1 MSAERSERIRQLFEA
16 ALEWDPEQRAEF
28 LGRAFAEDPSVR
40 AEVESLIASHEEAES
55 LREGLTLEKKEETT
69 FPPGPADDVPR
80 EIGPYRIIREIGQGG
95 MGSVYEAEQDK
106 PVRRRVA
113 VKLIKWGM
121 DTRHFVA
128 RFASERQA
136 LALMTHANIAAIYDA
151 GATAGGRPYFAME
164 FVSGI
169 PITKYC
175 DTHRLTIHERL
186 ELFLQVCDGVQH
198 AHQKGIIH
206 RDIKPSNVLVTIQ
219 DGGPL
224 PKIIDFGLA
233 KTTSG
238 RLTDKSADTELGQLV
253 GTPEYMSPEQADIK
267 ALDVDTRADIYS
279 LGAVLYELLVGAK
292 PLDLDVLEQTS
303 FAVMQRR
310 ILEEEPPR
318 PSVRVSSMGGASQL
332 TASNRR
338 SDPRSLG
345 KQLRGD
351 LDWITMK
358 ALEKER
364 ARRYETANALGQD
377 LQRYLRHEPV
387 RARAPTAAYR
397 AGKFIRRHQGGVAA
411 AAAVLIALIFGL
423 VSATAGMIRAREAER
438 VAVREAATANEV
450 TNFLVGVFEVGD
462 PGEAVGRTITAH
474 EILGKGAREIDKA
487 LSQQPEVRARLM
499 VTMGKVYTN
508 LGLYSEAEPLLTKA
522 VETSR
527 QVLGKDHPDTLT
539 AFNDLANLYW
549 YQNRFAEAEPLYLE
563 LVETR
568 GRLLGDEDPATLR
581 AQFDLASLYL
591 WLERYDEMEDLAL
604 KTLDAQ
610 LRVLGEDHP
619 DTLDSMHNLASMYY
633 FRGRYQ
639 DSARIGE
646 KVLEQ
651 TRRGQGA
658 DHPDT
663 LTSMHNLAT
672 SYHGMGRYEEAEKL
686 YREVIALK
694 SRVLGRSHQH
704 TADSIRMLGRMY
716 KEQGQFAEAEAL
728 LLEAH
733 RIYIESVGED
743 HARTLETIQHLAELY
758 EAWAKPG
765 KAAEYRAQQNKA
777 TP

>member
-1 MSAERSERIRQLFEA
+1 MRAERSEKIRQLFEA
-16 ALEWDPEQRAEF
+16 ALERDPEQRAEF
-28 LGRAFAEDPSVR
+28 LGRAFAEDPSIRV
-40 AEVESLIASHEEAES
+40 EVESLIASHEEAES
-55 LREGLTLEKKEETT
+55 LREGPTLEKEEETA
-69 FPPGPADDVPR
+69 FPPRPADVPR

-121 DTRHFVA
+121 DTKHFVA

-136 LALMTHANIAAIYDA
+136 LALMTHSNIAAIYDA

-175 DTHRLTIHERL
+175 DTHRLTIRERL
-186 ELFLQVCDGVQH
+186 ELFLQVCDGAQH

-219 DGGPL
+219 DGEPL

-233 KTTSG
+233 KATSG
-238 RLTDKSADTELGQLV
+238 RLTDKSAYTELGQLV
-253 GTPEYMSPEQADIK
+253 GTPEYMSPEQADIT

-292 PLDLDVLEQTS
+292 PLDLDILGQTS
-303 FAVMQRR
+303 FVEMTRR

-318 PSVRVSSMGGASQL
+318 PSVRVSSMGSASQL
-332 TASNRR
+332 AARNRR
-338 SDPRSLG
+338 GDPRSLG

-358 ALEKER
+358 TLEKER
-364 ARRYETANALGQD
+364 TRRYETASSLGQD

-397 AGKFIRRHQGGVAA
+397 ARKFIRRHQGGVAA

-450 TNFLVGVFEVGD
+450 SNFLVGVFEVAD
-462 PGEAVGRTITAH
+462 PSEALGRTITAH
-474 EILGKGAREIDKA
+474 EILGKGAREIEKA
-487 LSQQPEVRARLM
+487 LSQQPEVQARLM

-508 LGLYSEAEPLLTKA
+508 LGLYGEAEPLLTKA
-522 VETSR
+522 VETCR
-527 QVLGKDHPDTLT
+527 RVLGKDHPDTLT
-539 AFNDLANLYW
+539 ALNDLANLYY
-549 YQNRFAEAEPLYLE
+549 YQNRFAEAQPLYLE
-563 LVETR
+563 LVQTR
-568 GRLLGDEDPATLR
+568 GRVLGEEDPATLR

-591 WLERYDEMEDLAL
+591 WSKRYDEMEELSL

-610 LRVLGEDHP
+610 RRVLGEDHP

-633 FRGRYQ
+633 VRGRYQ
-639 DSARIGE
+639 ESARVAE
-646 KVLEQ
+646 RVLDQ
-651 TRRGQGA
+651 TRRRQGK

-672 SYHGMGRYEEAEKL
+672 SYHGMGRYDEAEKL

-694 SRVLGRSHQH
+694 SRVLGSSHQQ
-704 TADSIRMLGRMY
+704 TADSIRMLGRML
-716 KEQGQFAEAEAL
+716 KEQGRLEDAEAL
-728 LLEAH
+728 LLEAYG
-733 RIYIESVGED
+733 IYLESVGE
-743 HARTLETIQHLAELY
+743 HHTRTRETIQHLAELY
-758 EAWAKPG
+758 EASGRPE
-765 KAAEYRAQQNKA
+765 KAAVYRAQLNKA
-777 TP
+777 RP